1 MIITEDVTKR
11 GNFMSENANTKERSL
26 EFARIAIAALEEKKA
41 KDIRVID
48 ISDVSVLAD
57 YFIIANGTNRP
68 QIQALS
74 EEVSEKMEKAGA
86 VLKQVEGYD
95 NAAWILLDF
104 GDVIVHIFN
113 QEDRLLYDLERIWRD
128 GKQVDPDQL

>member
-1 MIITEDVTKR
+1 
-11 GNFMSENANTKERSL
+11 MSKNAGSKERSG

-41 KDIRVID
+41 TDIRVID
-48 ISDVSVLAD
+48 ISEVSVLAD
-57 YFIIANGTNRP
+57 YFIIANGTNRA

-74 EEVSEKMEKAGA
+74 DEVSEKMEKAGA

-95 NAAWILLDF
+95 NASWILLDF

-128 GKQVDPDQL
+128 GKQVDPDKL